1 MLMGDS
7 QEEMVTLQTNA
18 TLGSLLAG
26 RPALALRVVALRSL
40 CAACYFESVV
50 VVGAMRGITS
60 HF

>member
-7 QEEMVTLQTNA
+7 QEEMVTLQT
-18 TLGSLLAG
+18 SLLAG